1 MNTEK
6 VINDNKHDLKKTFS
20 MRFRFLATV
29 ILAMFAITIF
39 VGGLC
44 LYEVDTYIQTQAE
57 EFVKVTSDNESAKI
71 NDSLR
76 NMEKSVK
83 IMESYLMDFFANDT
97 DVMDR
102 SFQREIIE
110 KAEQM
115 FIDVAKHTS
124 TEGAVAYY
132 FRLDPAISDGTSGLF
147 YSKLKGGDEFIA
159 FEPTDISVYE
169 KNDTEHVGWF
179 WEPYEA
185 GEPIWMKPYHNQNN
199 DMWMISYVIPMYY
212 EGEFI
217 AVVGMDF
224 DYLAL
229 TDLVH
234 EIELYENGFA
244 HLEKNGEMVCDDVH
258 ESEEQNN
265 VDSEKYL
272 QESKDLVNGMTLV
285 VSANYNDIRQI
296 RHDITFKIFF
306 AVLMLSVLFTV
317 IAVFAVKKIVDPL
330 NKLTD
335 AATKL
340 SDGEYDV
347 EIVDSNTYEIKMLST
362 AFENMIGR
370 LREREELLR
379 ITANK
384 DSLTSLRN
392 TTAYTAWVT
401 KFEKEMEGKNPE
413 YGVVV
418 FDLNYLKVANDKYGH
433 EVGNKL
439 IITSAKIISEVF
451 KRSPVFRIGGD
462 EFVAILQNN
471 DFENRENLFVQF
483 DSDCASTFVEVD
495 DEKIPVRIAYGFA
508 RFDSDEDMN
517 FTDVFK
523 RADDAMYENKRKTK
537 AGRE

>member
-1 MNTEK
+1 MN
-6 VINDNKHDLKKTFS
+6 NNRHDLKKTFS

-83 IMESYLMDFFANDT
+83 IMESYLMDFFASET

-147 YSKLKGGDEFIA
+147 YSKLKGGDEFVA
-159 FEPTDISVYE
+159 FEPTDISVYD

-244 HLEKNGEMVCDDVH
+244 HLEMNGEMVCDDVH